1 MGRLMPRSERYAHC
15 GADGGVTPQ
24 PVQNPIPLWLGY
36 LGPARSWTRRSARR
50 RAAHRERRDVA
61 PLPRGPGQVPATN
74 RPRVGWR
81 AGSRA
86 GSRTTPSATGRF
98 VSEHLAYQVDSY
110 RRHMV
115 EGTDQPLPPP
125 VDPEKLRSREPRTSI
140 DYFYLETPDR
150 MAERV
155 RAYTAGAPV
164 ETVYFWAS
172 IARDVGGAGKGPRPA
187 RVQQARAAPGRA
199 GFAEGGAECDGS
211 SGWPGGAG
219 DRSRSGHRPGR
230 SVGAGEGGCGGGSG
244 GADALEV

>member
-1 MGRLMPRSERYAHC
+1 MWPHYREALVGAGHEPSDGRMAGGIQGWVSDDPERDWA
-15 GADGGVTPQ
+15 
-24 PVQNPIPLWLGY
+24 
-36 LGPARSWTRRSARR
+36 
-50 RAAHRERRDVA
+50 
-61 PLPRGPGQVPATN
+61 
-74 RPRVGWR
+74 
-81 AGSRA
+81 
-86 GSRTTPSATGRF
+86 F

-172 IARDVGGAGKGPRPA
+172 IAGMSEERA
-187 RVQQARAAPGRA
+187 REHVQLVCNKLAPLLAEQASHK
-199 GFAEGGAECDGS
+199 EG
-211 SGWPGGAG
+211 
-219 DRSRSGHRPGR
+219 
-230 SVGAGEGGCGGGSG
+230 
-244 GADALEV
+244 